1 MNEPSLYPQRKN
13 STKLMVNEVDNIQQ
27 IKLTGGDKH
36 KLTKLD
42 LAAVKL
48 HQDEIDFTNRSKA
61 DD

>member
-1 MNEPSLYPQRKN
+1 
-13 STKLMVNEVDNIQQ
+13 MVNEVDNIQQ